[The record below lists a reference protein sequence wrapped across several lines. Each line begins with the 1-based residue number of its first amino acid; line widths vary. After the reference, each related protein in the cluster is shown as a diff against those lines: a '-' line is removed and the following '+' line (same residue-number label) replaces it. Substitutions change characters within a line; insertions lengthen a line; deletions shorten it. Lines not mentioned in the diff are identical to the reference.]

1 MSSCMRSAYLNT
13 AWYMPKQNANVE
25 RLSKMNREDSIQDD
39 PMSGTQQTAKVPS
52 AYGWYRDNET
62 EGQLKGE
69 APVAMLVGLLTIKV
83 SKE

>member
-39 PMSGTQQTAKVPS
+39 PMSGTQWTSKVPS
-52 AYGWYRDNET
+52 SYGWYRDNDT

>member
-1 MSSCMRSAYLNT
+1 MRSAYLNT

-25 RLSKMNREDSIQDD
+25 RLSKMNREDFIQDD

-62 EGQLKGE
+62 EGQLEGE